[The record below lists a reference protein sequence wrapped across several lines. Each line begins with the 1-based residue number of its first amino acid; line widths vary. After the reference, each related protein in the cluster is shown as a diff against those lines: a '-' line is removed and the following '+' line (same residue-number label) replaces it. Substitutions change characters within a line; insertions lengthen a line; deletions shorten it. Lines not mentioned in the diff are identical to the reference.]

1 MLEPFADPQ
10 HGDLSRLAFDS
21 AVPIEPAEQTLVLAS
36 FEPNLPA
43 ITEHTVGEGR
53 ILWCSVPVTRQW
65 SSWTASPLYLPIM
78 QQMAA
83 DLLGQTGEGPV
94 RMRICGNEDLAAAQD
109 TVLSRTKT
117 DPRGPGFYP
126 QEQTLTVI
134 NLPSD
139 ESDITRMEAAEFYE
153 GFELTA
159 PESAD
164 IESLP
169 QDKQQDSVAYDELWP
184 WLVLVFLGL
193 LVTEYWVAGRTPG

>member
-43 ITEHTVGEGR
+43 ITEHAVGEGR

-94 RMRICGNEDLAAAQD
+94 RLRVCGSEDLAAAQN
-109 TVLSRTKT
+109 TLLSRTKT

-126 QEQTLTVI
+126 QQETLTVV
-134 NLPSD
+134 NLPAD
-139 ESDITRMEAAEFYE
+139 ESDITRMEPAEFYE
-153 GFELTA
+153 SFGLTA
-159 PESAD
+159 PDSAAESTSVQ
-164 IESLP
+164 E
-169 QDKQQDSVAYDELWP
+169 QQDSVAYDELWP
-184 WLVLVFLGL
+184 WLVLTFLGL
-193 LVTEYWVAGRTPG
+193 LVTEYWLAGRTPG